1 MGHFETVQWMAHFR
15 CERQEVALP
24 LRCSNEVRHRENGH
38 VDQLIRRFGG
48 DSSSYLRPLFF
59 PNLW

>member
-1 MGHFETVQWMAHFR
+1 MGHFETVQLMAHFR

-24 LRCSNEVRHRENGH
+24 LRCSNVVRHRENGH

-59 PNLW
+59 PHLW